1 VDERIS
7 VERNN
12 EGNRLNKLGL
22 TMNFHVT
29 DYLSSRKELVDKKLM
44 EYLLK
49 SDNDFSKL
57 HESMLYSVM
66 AGGKRLRPI
75 LCIASCEV
83 FGGDIE
89 KALPIACAIEMIHT
103 YSLIHDD
110 LPCMDDD
117 LLRRGKP
124 TNHRVYGEALAILA
138 GDALL
143 TDAFYFMVDEG
154 VSSGLKASLLVNV
167 IGDIAKASGSHG
179 MVVGQ
184 AIDLSLEGSKTVSL
198 EMSERVHSLKTGAL
212 IEVSV
217 ITGAKIG
224 GANSKQ
230 LYQLKSYSKA
240 LGLAYQVMDD
250 VLDIEGGGE
259 IGKSRGGDVRK
270 EKVTYPSL
278 IGVEKAKR
286 VAERLTK
293 DAVNALETLGSEA
306 VALREIAN
314 YLGGRK
320 Y

>member
-1 VDERIS
+1 
-7 VERNN
+7 
-12 EGNRLNKLGL
+12 
-22 TMNFHVT
+22 MNFNVR
-29 DYLSSRKELVDKKLM
+29 DYLSRRKELVDKKLS

-49 SDNDFSKL
+49 SDSDLSKL
-57 HESMLYSVM
+57 RESMLYSLM
-66 AGGKRLRPI
+66 PGGKRLRPV

-83 FGGDIE
+83 LGGEIE

-124 TNHRVYGEALAILA
+124 TNHSVYGEALAILA

-143 TDAFYFMVDEG
+143 TDAFYFMVVEG
-154 VSSGLKASLLVNV
+154 ISSGLRASLLVNV
-167 IGDIAKASGSHG
+167 IRDIAKASGSHG
-179 MVVGQ
+179 MVGGQ
-184 AIDLSLEGSKTVSL
+184 AIDLSLEGSKTVTI
-198 EMSERVHSLKTGAL
+198 EMSERAHSLKTGAL

-217 ITGAKIG
+217 ISGAKIG

-230 LYQLKSYSKA
+230 LHQLRSYSKA
-240 LGLAYQVMDD
+240 LGLAFQIMDD

-259 IGKSRGGDVRK
+259 VGKSRGGDARK

-278 IGVEKAKR
+278 IGVENAKR
-286 VAERLTK
+286 TAEMLTK
-293 DAVNALETLGSEA
+293 DAVNALEAFGSEA
-306 VALREIAN
+306 VPLREIAN

>member
-1 VDERIS
+1 MSFDI
-7 VERNN
+7 N
-12 EGNRLNKLGL
+12 
-22 TMNFHVT
+22 
-29 DYLSSRKELVDKKLM
+29 DYLCSRRELVDKKLL

-49 SDNDFSKL
+49 SKNDLSKL

-83 FGGDIE
+83 LGGEIE
-89 KALPIACAIEMIHT
+89 KTLPIACAIEMIHT

-110 LPCMDDD
+110 LPSMDDD

-124 TNHRVYGEALAILA
+124 TNHSVYGEALAILA

-143 TDAFYFMVDEG
+143 TDAFFFMVDEG
-154 VSSGLKASLLVNV
+154 VSSGLKPSLLVNV
-167 IGDIAKASGSHG
+167 IKDIAKASGSHG
-179 MVVGQ
+179 MVGGQ
-184 AIDLSLEGSKTVSL
+184 AIDLSLEGGKEVTI

-224 GANSKQ
+224 GAKSKQ
-230 LYQLKSYSKA
+230 LDQFKSYSKA
-240 LGLAYQVMDD
+240 LGLAFQIMDD

-259 IGKSRGGDVRK
+259 IGKSRGGDARK
-270 EKVTYPSL
+270 KKATYPSL
-278 IGVEKAKR
+278 IGVENAKQM
-286 VAERLTK
+286 AEKLTR
-293 DAVNALETLGSEA
+293 DAVNALEAFGSEA
-306 VALREIAN
+306 VPLREIAS
-314 YLGGRK
+314 YLGGRT